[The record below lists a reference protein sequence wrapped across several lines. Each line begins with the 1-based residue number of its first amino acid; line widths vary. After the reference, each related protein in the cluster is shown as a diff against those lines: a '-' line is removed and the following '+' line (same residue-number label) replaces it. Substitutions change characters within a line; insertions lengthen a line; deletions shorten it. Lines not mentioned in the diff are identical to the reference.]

1 MTKPSIEP
9 LKIGIKAIQEQEEKE
24 RNWEKTFNE
33 MLDGRFICCASQSVC
48 TALLKVLEY
57 IYRDEEEQIIS
68 WWMYEK
74 DYGKKKDFHIY
85 DNGGVIPTDTI
96 EDLYD
101 YLIKYHFKDED
112 ETDEIRINKK
122 MDVIHDYDLCEM
134 FMDFVR
140 SIGYSEENVLK
151 YFRE

>member
-1 MTKPSIEP
+1 MENIEF
-9 LKIGIKAIQEQEEKE
+9 K
-24 RNWEKTFNE
+24 
-33 MLDGRFICCASQSVC
+33 
-48 TALLKVLEY
+48 
-57 IYRDEEEQIIS
+57 YR
-68 WWMYEK
+68 
-74 DYGKKKDFHIY
+74 
-85 DNGGVIPTDTI
+85 
-96 EDLYD
+96 
-101 YLIKYHFKDED
+101 FKDED